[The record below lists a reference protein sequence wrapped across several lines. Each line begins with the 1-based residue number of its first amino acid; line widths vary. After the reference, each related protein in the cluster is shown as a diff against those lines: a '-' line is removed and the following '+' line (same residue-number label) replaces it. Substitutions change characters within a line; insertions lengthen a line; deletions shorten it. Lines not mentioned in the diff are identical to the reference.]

1 MSAGAAPAAR
11 RGRTLRLPLASAPP
25 PGRVGV
31 VHAEGVRVG
40 LVWVDGELH
49 ALADACPHRGAPIC
63 SAGQLVPVVSLDG
76 ERALIGEADHV
87 RCPWH
92 RWDFDVRTGA
102 CRGAPHLRL
111 KRFEVAIDG
120 EEIAISLSPAR
131 GAGAGTGEGSAQ
143 RTAATARAAESEERR
158 R

>member
-1 MSAGAAPAAR
+1 MSAAAVPAR
-11 RGRTLRLPLASAPP
+11 REGRTLRLPLASAPP

-31 VHAEGVRVG
+31 VEASGLRVG

-63 SAGQLVPVVSLDG
+63 SAGQLVPVVTLDG
-76 ERALIGEADHV
+76 GRARVGVADHV

-102 CRGAPHLRL
+102 CHGAPHLRL
-111 KRFEVAIDG
+111 KRFDVSIDG
-120 EEIAISLSPAR
+120 EEVVISL
-131 GAGAGTGEGSAQ
+131 
-143 RTAATARAAESEERR
+143 AAPSRPGDETR
-158 R
+158 